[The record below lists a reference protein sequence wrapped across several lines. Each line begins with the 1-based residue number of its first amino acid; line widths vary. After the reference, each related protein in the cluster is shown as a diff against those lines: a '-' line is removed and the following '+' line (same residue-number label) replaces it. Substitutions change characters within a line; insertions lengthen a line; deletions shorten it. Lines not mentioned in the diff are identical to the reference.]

1 MTRGIAPSTYR
12 SETESSK
19 GTGTEVLEHLL
30 FRTLVLVVVNSVVLI
45 SEPLYVSKI
54 LRAFNA

>member
-1 MTRGIAPSTYR
+1 VAGGTAPSTYG
-12 SETESSK
+12 SETGSSK

-30 FRTLVLVVVNSVVLI
+30 FRTLVLVGINLVVLI
-45 SEPLYVSKI
+45 SELLYVSNI